1 MRITTEDQML
11 FGKYDLDKIVDS
23 KHSLRKIH
31 TLVSFSSIA
40 SEFSELSS
48 NSGRKGYGV
57 DVGIKCLFLQFYY
70 DLSDRQM
77 EDRLRHDIALRWFC
91 GFTLEDETPDH
102 TYFSRIRKT
111 LGTKRIARTFSLI
124 REKAQSCGILRQVF
138 SFVDSS
144 AIKVKETTW
153 EERDKALREGQEALN
168 NKNIGNYS
176 ADKDARFGCKGKNKF
191 WFGYKKHASVD
202 MGSGLIKA
210 IAVTPANVTDQEG
223 LKHIC
228 PTGGMV
234 FGDKQYCCK
243 KAQLTMRGD
252 NCHSGAIM
260 KNNMIHKNKDKDRWL
275 SGLRA
280 PFEGTFSKITH
291 RAKYRGWAK
300 VQMQVF
306 LEAIVFNIKRLLVLN
321 APPLFTAGA

>member
-1 MRITTEDQML
+1 MRITKEPQML
-11 FGKYDLDKIVDS
+11 FGKYDLDKIVDQN
-23 KHSLRKIH
+23 HPLRKINQ
-31 TLVSFSSIA
+31 LVSFSSISGEFKDLA
-40 SEFSELSS
+40 SK
-48 NSGRKGYGV
+48 SGRKGYGV
-57 DVGIKCLFLQFYY
+57 ELGLKGLFLQFFY
-70 DLSDRQM
+70 DLSDRQI
-77 EDRLRHDIALRWFC
+77 EDRLRHDIALRLFC
-91 GFTLEDETPDH
+91 GLTLEDETPDH
-102 TYFSRIRKT
+102 TYFSRIRKA
-111 LGTKRIARTFSLI
+111 LGTERIAKAFRLI
-124 REKAQSCGILRQVF
+124 REKAASKGILRQVF

-153 EERDKALREGQEALN
+153 EERDKALKEGEEALN
-168 NKNIGNYS
+168 NQNIQNYS

-191 WFGYKKHASVD
+191 WFGYKKHLSVD

-210 IAVTPANVTDQEG
+210 IAVTPANGTDQEG

-228 PTGGMV
+228 PSGGMV

-243 KAQLTMRGD
+243 KAQLTMRNN

-275 SGLRA
+275 SRIRA

-291 RAKYRGWAK
+291 RARYRGWAK

-306 LEAIVFNIKRLLVLN
+306 LEAIVFNVKRLLVLN
-321 APPLFTAGA
+321 APPLFLAGA